1 MAKKAKL
8 VAVGT
13 GNVFKDL
20 GFADADERK
29 LKVQL
34 AMHVNEV
41 IKGKAYTQ
49 AQVAELFGLAQPHVS
64 ELVNY
69 RLNRFSSERLMYF
82 MTLLDR
88 DVEIV
93 IRPKAV
99 RRRTGTVSVLVTA

>member
-1 MAKKAKL
+1 MAKKAK
-8 VAVGT
+8 VVEVGSS
-13 GNVFKDL
+13 NVFKDL
-20 GFADADERK
+20 GLADADERK

-34 AMHVNEV
+34 AMRVNEL
-41 IKGKAYTQ
+41 IDGKGYTQ

-69 RLNRFSSERLMYF
+69 RLNRFSSERLMHF
-82 MTLLDR
+82 MTLLER
-88 DVEIV
+88 DVQIV

>member
-1 MAKKAKL
+1 MAKKAT
-8 VAVGT
+8 VVEVGT

-20 GFADADERK
+20 GLADADERK

-34 AMHVNEV
+34 AMRVNEL
-41 IKGKAYTQ
+41 IEGKAYTQ

-88 DVEIV
+88 DVQIV
-93 IRPKAV
+93 ISPKAT
-99 RRRTGTVSVLVTA
+99 RRKTGSVSVLVRA

>member
-1 MAKKAKL
+1 MVKKTK
-8 VAVGT
+8 VVDVGSS
-13 GNVFKDL
+13 NVFKDL
-20 GFADADERK
+20 GWADADERK

-34 AMHVNEV
+34 AMRVNEL
-41 IKGKAYTQ
+41 IEGKGYTQ

-88 DVEIV
+88 DVQIV
-93 IRPKAV
+93 IKPKAV
-99 RRRTGTVSVLVTA
+99 RRKTGSVSVLVTA

>member
-1 MAKKAKL
+1 MAKKAK
-8 VAVGT
+8 VVEVGSS
-13 GNVFKDL
+13 NVFKDL
-20 GFADADERK
+20 GLADADERK

-34 AMHVNEV
+34 AMRANEL
-41 IKGKAYTQ
+41 IDGKGYTQ

-69 RLNRFSSERLMYF
+69 RLNRFSSERLMHF

-88 DVEIV
+88 DVHIV

-99 RRRTGTVSVLVTA
+99 RRRMGTVSVLVTT